1 MEVMQLLLLLLF
13 RRRGSSLAWRRT
25 KWEGRASHGGGGDVQ
40 EKKRHSRTQTGRDL
54 AKCVRTKN
62 RMGPGGGRRRGEG
75 DRTAYGQ
82 GRRAAG
88 VVFLSRFV
96 DRPLP
101 AAAEAVRPTDR
112 RRAIFLQATSL
123 GSFSFFANERAP
135 LFSLSVRRTRNALF
149 PPVRP
154 LLRRRKRGAE
164 RTAGANLQ
172 KFCTLGLAR
181 APPLAPPPP
190 PPPPFAP
197 PSRRPPAALQSP
209 LANFLCLAAAFG
221 GGGKRRR
228 RRTLVALAVCKNGRR
243 EGGMCKNKV
252 HRSLFGR
259 RRGLVANPASS
270 PPSLLGWD
278 RMSYGKRVIGGR
290 GFGRNA
296 PALTRSLLGGRFLER
311 DSFSC
316 LFFSKWAAIY

>member
-1 MEVMQLLLLLLF
+1 MGRTRKS
-13 RRRGSSLAWRRT
+13 RRRRR
-25 KWEGRASHGGGGDVQ
+25 RAG
-40 EKKRHSRTQTGRDL
+40 KKRHSRTQTGRDL

-62 RMGPGGGRRRGEG
+62 MMGPGGGRRRGEG

-135 LFSLSVRRTRNALF
+135 LFSSLCSANQKCTLPSSA
-149 PPVRP
+149 PSPSTKKE
-154 LLRRRKRGAE
+154 RRREDGRGQLAKILHTWPCP
-164 RTAGANLQ
+164 RPS
-172 KFCTLGLAR
+172 LGSA
-181 APPLAPPPP
+181 AAAVCPAVPPPP
-190 PPPPFAP
+190 
-197 PSRRPPAALQSP
+197 ALQSP

-278 RMSYGKRVIGGR
+278 RMSYGKRVIGG
-290 GFGRNA
+290 GSVGMH
-296 PALTRSLLGGRFLER
+296 PLSLVHSWGGRFLER

-316 LFFSKWAAIY
+316 LFFYSPNGRRFIKRG